1 MVQPRLDDSV
11 KEAGKAQIVA
21 AAFAAHELQ
30 FAATFTVIE
39 QNTARFRSL
48 P

>member
-1 MVQPRLDDSV
+1 L

-21 AAFAAHELQ
+21 DAFAAYGLE
-30 FAATFTVIE
+30 FAGKFTVIE
-39 QNTARFRSL
+39 QNKARFRSL